1 MATKRK
7 YLRAIRTN
15 AGIEARYRRD
25 LDKLIAEM
33 NHSVRYWVEAAYKEH
48 PPALEVAMDAL
59 PSQELYKRI
68 QELSKRWI
76 KRFDD
81 MAEKIA
87 ERFVQSGKRA
97 TDASMM
103 AAFRDAGWTVQ
114 FKPTRYMQDMVN
126 ASIKENIGL
135 IKRLPQANFE
145 RITGAVM
152 RGFTNGYDLKRI
164 TDELEKYGAESRR
177 HAAFVARDQANKL
190 RATTEQARRVELGLF
205 EAEWVHS
212 SAGKVPRP
220 SHVKA
225 GKDKLRFDVRRGAL
239 IDGEYIL
246 PAYLP
251 SCRCTSRTIL
261 PF

>member
-33 NHSVRYWVEAAYKEH
+33 NHSVRYWVEAAYKAN

-87 ERFVQSGKRA
+87 ERFVTSGKKA

-103 AAFRDAGWTVQ
+103 AAFKDAAWTVQ
-114 FKPTRYMQDMVN
+114 FKPTRMMQDAVN
-126 ASIKENIGL
+126 ATIHENVAL
-135 IKRLPQANFE
+135 IKSIPQHYLLE
-145 RITGAVM
+145 VEGIVM
-152 RGFTNGYDLKRI
+152 RGFTKGYDLKSI
-164 TDELEKYGAESRR
+164 ADDLEKRYGITRR
-177 HAAFVARDQANKL
+177 RAVSISRDQSNKL

-212 SAGKVPRP
+212 SAGKEPRP

-225 GKDKLRFDVRRGAL
+225 GRDKQRFDIRKGCYL
-239 IDGEYIL
+239 DGEWLL
-246 PAYLP
+246 PGQAIN
-251 SCRCTSRTIL
+251 CRCTSRTIL